1 MSEKVLL
8 KKVESLL
15 NNEREYITDLK
26 DEYFYYRDDLEDK
39 VVCTYGVK
47 GWIRYLCR
55 RKRC

>member
-47 GWIRYLCR
+47 GWIVA
-55 RKRC
+55 